1 MRALR
6 KMTSTC
12 VGGPPRTAAP
22 TKTRKDKAQTRET
35 KALERK
41 GPPCAKDAKD
51 GPRYRLFECRS
62 CGENQDP
69 HAKAGQGFR

>member
-12 VGGPPRTAAP
+12 VGGPPRTAVP
-22 TKTRKDKAQTRET
+22 TKTRKDKAQRRET

-41 GPPCAKDAKD
+41 GPSCAKDAN
-51 GPRYRLFECRS
+51 GWATL
-62 CGENQDP
+62 QII
-69 HAKAGQGFR
+69 